1 MSRSSPT
8 CSTARS
14 SAGRYRGRYK
24 PSWPSTLCRWES
36 ISANVQVATC
46 SGWCTIGTAQYRA
59 IRYGEAPAGQDAVAS
74 VGSKVDSYDN
84 ALTETLNTLYKA
96 ELIRNKGAWK
106 GIDDVELAAAERVHW
121 FNTYRPHRSTWCSD
135 SLCVPIR
142 LFQCAAAGCVARA
155 RADD

>member
-1 MSRSSPT
+1 MRGILH
-8 CSTARS
+8 STTSYTNLR
-14 SAGRYRGRYK
+14 RR
-24 PSWPSTLCRWES
+24 TL
-36 ISANVQVATC
+36 
-46 SGWCTIGTAQYRA
+46 
-59 IRYGEAPAGQDAVAS
+59 AGQDAVAS

-96 ELIRNKGAWK
+96 ELIRNRGAWK

>member
-1 MSRSSPT
+1 MRDLGEFPSSPK
-8 CSTARS
+8 ARLS
-14 SAGRYRGRYK
+14 FITD
-24 PSWPSTLCRWES
+24 TLG
-36 ISANVQVATC
+36 A
-46 SGWCTIGTAQYRA
+46 
-59 IRYGEAPAGQDAVAS
+59 
-74 VGSKVDSYDN
+74 
-84 ALTETLNTLYKA
+84 ETLLRTLKPEEPA

-155 RADD
+155 RADGDEP